1 MYVVV
6 SYDIP
11 DDKRRTKVMKTLK
24 NFGAHVQYSV
34 FECDLEPKDFRRLRK
49 RLHKLIKPEDDDV
62 RFYFLCETCMRKIRR
77 LGHGKGPVQTPNLIF
92 IGGQPTNHPT
102 N

>member
-34 FECDLEPKDFRRLRK
+34 FECDLDSKDFK
-49 RLHKLIKPEDDDV
+49 RLYKRLDKLVKPDQDDV

-77 LGHGKGPVQTPNLIF
+77 LGHRKGPVERPGLIF
-92 IGGQPTNHPT
+92 IGSQTNQQT